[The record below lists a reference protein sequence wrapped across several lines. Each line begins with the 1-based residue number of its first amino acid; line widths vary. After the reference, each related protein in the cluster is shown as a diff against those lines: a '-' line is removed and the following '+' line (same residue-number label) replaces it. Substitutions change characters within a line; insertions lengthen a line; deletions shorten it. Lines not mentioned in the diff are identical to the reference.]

1 MIVAVV
7 ITIIVVVFIGLVQ
20 NSSPDVKA
28 KRRRTC
34 TKHVIR
40 SSSWGPDRKVWKYGE
55 HRTPGNKCDGT
66 EHEKVGWWLWQPT
79 SRTR

>member
-20 NSSPDVKA
+20 NSNPDVKA
-28 KRRRTC
+28 KKQHIC

-40 SSSWGPDRKVWKYGE
+40 MSSWGPDRMVWRYGP

-66 EHEKVGWWLWQPT
+66 EHERVVWWWL
-79 SRTR
+79 